1 MKKLKGISAFFP
13 MYNDEGSVK
22 LMYGRLK
29 KVLRKVASDYEI
41 IMVDD
46 CSPDNSG
53 KIADKIAKKDKKVR
67 VIHHAKNRGYGGAL
81 KSGFYNA
88 KKEWVF
94 YTDGD
99 AQYDVAELEK
109 LVPFANDYDVVTG
122 YKINRADGWYRNFVS
137 TAYNIFVR
145 IFFNLKTMDVDCD
158 FRLMK
163 RKIFDKLNLVT
174 DGSSFDLEMMKRIQD
189 EKFTIK
195 NIPVHHYD
203 RIHGTS
209 AAFKPARI
217 IKTIKEL
224 IIQWF
229 QLVVF
234 KCE

>member
-1 MKKLKGISAFFP
+1 MKKLKSISAFFP
-13 MYNDEGSVK
+13 MYNDEGSVE
-22 LMYGRLK
+22 LMYKRLK
-29 KVLRKVASDYEI
+29 KVLGKVASDYEI

-53 KIADKIAKKDKKVR
+53 EIADKIARKDKKVR
-67 VIHHAKNRGYGGAL
+67 VIHHEKNKGYGGAL

-109 LVPFANDYDVVTG
+109 LVPFANEYDVVTG

-137 TAYNIFVR
+137 LAYNIFVR
-145 IFFNLKTMDVDCD
+145 IFFNLKTKDVDCD

-163 RKIFDKLNLVT
+163 RKIFDRLNLVT
-174 DGSSFDLEMMKRIQD
+174 DGSSFDLEMMKKIQD

-195 NIPVHHYD
+195 NIPVNHYD

-209 AAFKPARI
+209 TAFKPARI

-224 IIQWF
+224 IVQWF
-229 QLVVF
+229 ELVLF
-234 KCE
+234 KK